1 MPSKFAH
8 LYENLLEHCPYRQ
21 FFDTESL
28 CHSDNEKNVSKL
40 LEKTGQEAVDYFNA
54 TFRGSNRIGQRNEI
68 IKTFIVCK
76 KFCEKKQELIFNC
89 LKISS
94 CFESYFIHTTKKINK
109 TLQAIVFWTNALH
122 PEV

>member
-76 KFCEKKQELIFNC
+76 KFCEKKQELIFN
-89 LKISS
+89 SS
-94 CFESYFIHTTKKINK
+94 KNKLLFWVIFHTHN
-109 TLQAIVFWTNALH
+109 
-122 PEV
+122 

>member
-1 MPSKFAH
+1 VVLAQQCFTKDKGWPVPSKFAH

-68 IKTFIVCK
+68 IKLLLCVKNFVK
-76 KFCEKKQELIFNC
+76 KNKSLFSTH

-94 CFESYFIHTTKKINK
+94 
-109 TLQAIVFWTNALH
+109 
-122 PEV
+122 

>member
-76 KFCEKKQELIFNC
+76 KFCEKKQELIFNY

-109 TLQAIVFWTNALH
+109 TLQAIVFWTNVLH